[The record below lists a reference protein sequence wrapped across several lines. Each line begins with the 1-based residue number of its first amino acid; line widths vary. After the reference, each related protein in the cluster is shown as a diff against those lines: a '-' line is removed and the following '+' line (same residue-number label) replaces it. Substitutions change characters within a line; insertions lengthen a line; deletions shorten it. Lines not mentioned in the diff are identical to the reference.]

1 MKPKKRQADRQLS
14 QRRVCRQRRKAPYRK
29 AEKVADFLTDADSA
43 SVKEVCYN
51 CVVTSAVINNMEK
64 NGIVECFDNEVSR
77 SLTAGAK
84 AVRSIDDIVLSDEQ
98 SAVYLG
104 MSQLMDS
111 GKPQCALLK
120 GVTGSGK
127 TTVFLKL
134 IDKALK
140 QGKTALM
147 LVPEISLTPQ
157 MVRNF
162 TDLFGSNVAV
172 IHSNL
177 SLGQRTDEYKRIE
190 KGEARIVIGT
200 RSAVFAPLDNIG
212 IIVIDEEGEHTYKS
226 ENLHV
231 IRQGA

>member
-1 MKPKKRQADRQLS
+1 MRCNS
-14 QRRVCRQRRKAPYRK
+14 RRYKQYG
-29 AEKVADFLTDADSA
+29 E
-43 SVKEVCYN
+43 
-51 CVVTSAVINNMEK
+51 

-98 SAVYLG
+98 TAVYSG
-104 MSQLMDS
+104 MSELMDS

-162 TDLFGSNVAV
+162 TDLS
-172 IHSNL
+172 
-177 SLGQRTDEYKRIE
+177 
-190 KGEARIVIGT
+190 EATLR
-200 RSAVFAPLDNIG
+200 
-212 IIVIDEEGEHTYKS
+212 
-226 ENLHV
+226 
-231 IRQGA
+231 

>member
-1 MKPKKRQADRQLS
+1 
-14 QRRVCRQRRKAPYRK
+14 
-29 AEKVADFLTDADSA
+29 
-43 SVKEVCYN
+43 
-51 CVVTSAVINNMEK
+51 MEK

-98 SAVYLG
+98 SVVYSG
-104 MSQLMDS
+104 MSELMDS

-226 ENLHV
+226 EKSPRYQARSIAKQRCFYHNATLLLASATPSLESAYFASIGRYKLFEMKNV
-231 IRQGA
+231 TASRYFPMCILSI